1 MLPEDREIQLQEQIS
16 KGQRAREVL
25 ESISPWLEAQRKE
38 VYRQMED
45 KSNHEETRLKYHLIA
60 LREIEK
66 GLMVDIMTGK
76 TATADINN

>member
-1 MLPEDREIQLQEQIS
+1 MTEDREIQLQEQIS

-38 VYRQMED
+38 IYRQMED
-45 KSNHEETRLKYHLIA
+45 KSNREETRLKYHLIA

-76 TATADINN
+76 TATADINS